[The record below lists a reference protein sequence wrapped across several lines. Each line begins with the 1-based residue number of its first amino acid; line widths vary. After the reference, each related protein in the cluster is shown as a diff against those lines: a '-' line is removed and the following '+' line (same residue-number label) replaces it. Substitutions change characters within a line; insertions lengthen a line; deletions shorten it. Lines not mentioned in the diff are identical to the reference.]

1 MEIILILSRGAVSV
15 VKEKARF
22 YVAVIVPENFIRHAH
37 GSKGTSL
44 ALKFSPF
51 VDVFACSYYQLTIID

>member
-1 MEIILILSRGAVSV
+1 M
-15 VKEKARF
+15 VKGKARF
-22 YVAVIVPENFIRHAH
+22 CVAVIVPENSIRHAH

-51 VDVFACSYYQLTIID
+51 VDVLACSYYQLTIVD